1 MTDYV
6 CDGQF
11 EATLY
16 PPRLVKRHPARALER
31 KGRDNNAVI
40 FFLVAL
46 ELVLDS
52 FYRRGIAD
60 FHSDDFRAHPFSM
73 LLRGLGRPL
82 CYRFIVAVLPI
93 EQFLHR

>member
-16 PPRLVKRHPARALER
+16 PPRLVKRHPARTLER

-60 FHSDDFRAHPFSM
+60 FRSDDFRAHPF
-73 LLRGLGRPL
+73 
-82 CYRFIVAVLPI
+82 
-93 EQFLHR
+93 